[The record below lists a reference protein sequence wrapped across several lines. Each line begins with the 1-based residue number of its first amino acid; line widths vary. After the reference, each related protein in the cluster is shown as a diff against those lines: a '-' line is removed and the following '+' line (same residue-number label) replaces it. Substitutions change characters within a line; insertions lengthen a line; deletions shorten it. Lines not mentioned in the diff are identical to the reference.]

1 MNLIYKDSPQLLQ
14 NILALFSHP
23 FTPLPFK
30 IWLLILLLACIFS
43 QAKQDPP
50 IAMQIY
56 FRKDSAH
63 RLMPIIVSITEH
75 NCSTS
80 TSSSSSIKA
89 NKLGPHVQCY
99 DSIMQSIVFLSL
111 SLFLFSFVL
120 ALAPIWKRS
129 CRCKAT
135 PTLSPPLRCSVQCQR
150 SRSAV
155 CRSHATTRPM
165 RKLWYWSRTLIWTQ
179 MAPISTSGWRA
190 WTTNSTL
197 YIMYNL
203 LYFPL

>member
-1 MNLIYKDSPQLLQ
+1 MNLIFKDSPQLLQ

-80 TSSSSSIKA
+80 SSSSSSIKA

-111 SLFLFSFVL
+111 FLLSFVL
-120 ALAPIWKRS
+120 APAPEKGHADA
-129 CRCKAT
+129 K
-135 PTLSPPLRCSVQCQR
+135 LLLRCRRPCVAQCSV
-150 SRSAV
+150 SAAAARSAA
-155 CRSHATTRPM
+155 ATLQLGRCASCDIEAE
-165 RKLWYWSRTLIWTQ
+165 LWSEPRW
-179 MAPISTSGWRA
+179 
-190 WTTNSTL
+190 
-197 YIMYNL
+197 L
-203 LYFPL
+203 LSAQVGGEHEQQIAHSI